1 MVGNRLLAV
10 WVGQET
16 IENMPLLEIRKS
28 TTTELHG
35 RTRDFGRGRV
45 CVVVP
50 VQEGTHHRTRSLRP

>member
-28 TTTELHG
+28 TTTELH
-35 RTRDFGRGRV
+35 RRARDFGGGCVR
-45 CVVVP
+45 VVVP
-50 VQEGTHHRTRSLRP
+50 VQEGTHHRTRSFRP